1 MKILQSLIVLRVER
15 GQKVMP
21 SCWSALTSPLQSWG
35 AWRGR
40 RACALPA
47 SLPHIL
53 SAPRG
58 SCKRACVARFQRF
71 PFPFPHL
78 LWVSPSSSPCQE
90 HTQST
95 HTPFN
100 VGRDGTREK
109 TSLLPLPFFASCVI
123 LGRALSLAEKISSTA
138 KRGQQHAPKRVVVK
152 RRYARRCRKLTTC
165 LPHGTCV
172 LSHV

>member
-1 MKILQSLIVLRVER
+1 MKTLQSLIVLRVKR
-15 GQKVMP
+15 GRKVMP
-21 SCWSALTSPLQSWG
+21 SCWLALTSPLQSWG

-40 RACALPA
+40 KARALPA

-71 PFPFPHL
+71 PFSFPHL

-90 HTQST
+90 HAQST

-100 VGRDGTREK
+100 VGWDGTRGK
-109 TSLLPLPFFASCVI
+109 TSLPPLPFFASCVI
-123 LGRALSLAEKISSTA
+123 PGRALSLAEKISSTA
-138 KRGQQHAPKRVVVK
+138 RRGQQHVPTRVVVK
-152 RRYARRCRKLTTC
+152 CR
-165 LPHGTCV
+165 
-172 LSHV
+172 